1 MIYGKI
7 TPRLMLGFLLLSS
20 LPLSGLAWLYVQ
32 AFERTLQHLELEN
45 LSSLADQKAD
55 QINTYINE
63 RLTDSRMLAKSLA
76 AFDTLQAHS
85 DVQAGQGTVLPPNY
99 RAKEQLYRDYFRT
112 LLESVGYYDLLLI
125 DTRGNVVF
133 SIRHESDYKSN
144 LNTGPYRDSALA
156 AAHNEAIA
164 LFDTQITQAQSY
176 APSAGKPAIFIVAP
190 VFNASKIIGTLALQ
204 MDLDKLTAVTGD
216 TTGLGKT
223 GETILAQLDRDGALY
238 VGTMRHIP
246 DAAFRYRAPMDKI
259 AAPMRAA
266 LAGEHNKGISRDYAG
281 VKIVGAWRYLPALR
295 WGMVVKMDTSEAFAP
310 LYRLQKLGLFALGL
324 VLLVASIVA
333 LLFGRDLV
341 APIRQLITATERIAG
356 GDLNRRAPLVGC
368 DEFQQLAV
376 SFNTMTDHLQFNYKD
391 LERQVEQRT
400 ADIRLAMEQLNEA
413 QHIAQVGSWDLDL
426 TNNLLIWSDEIY
438 HLFEI
443 DKDRFSATYEAFLN
457 AVHPDD
463 SNAVNAAYSRS
474 LETQKPYEIT
484 HRLLMPDGRIKYV
497 TERCVSYFDAEG
509 KPLRSA
515 GTVQDVTEL
524 KQAELAL
531 KQLNEELEQRVQ
543 QRTDL
548 LQHAKEEADR
558 ANNAKS
564 EFLSRMSHELR
575 TPMNA
580 IMGFAQLLESDRET
594 PLTPDQAD
602 NVREINHAGLH
613 LLELINEVLDLAR
626 IETGRIE
633 LSLEPVEM
641 RSLIGECK
649 ALLQPLSSERGIEL
663 TLNIDGTGTVQAD
676 RLRLRQILLNLLSNA
691 VKYNCDKGSVQIS
704 CEPVAEDRAR
714 ISVRDSGRGIAAE
727 ALQRLFKP
735 FERIESAYDGIE
747 GAGIGLALT
756 KRLVEAMN
764 GSIGVESVIGQG
776 STFWFELPS
785 AEATDYSPSS
795 VRADTAMQNTYV
807 ATHTVLY
814 VEDNPANLRLV
825 RKIIATHTGLLMLD
839 ARTAE
844 EGLAVAIAQHPN
856 LILLDI
862 NLPGM
867 SGFEVLRHLQDNP
880 ATCAIPVIAISANAM
895 ERDIKK
901 GLAAGFTDYLT
912 KPLDI
917 LKLLSLLDTLLK

>member
-1 MIYGKI
+1 MICGKI

-20 LPLSGLAWLYVQ
+20 LPLAGLAWLYVQ

-45 LSSLADQKAD
+45 LSSLADKKAD
-55 QINTYINE
+55 QINAYINE
-63 RLTDSRMLAKSLA
+63 RLTDSRLLAKSFA

-85 DVQAGQGTVLPPNY
+85 DGQSGQGSVLSPNY
-99 RAKEQLYRDYFRT
+99 LAKEQLYRDYFRT

-133 SIRHESDYKSN
+133 SIRHDSDYKSN

-156 AAHNEAIA
+156 TAHQEAIA
-164 LFDTQITQAQSY
+164 LLDMQITQAQPY
-176 APSAGKPAIFIVAP
+176 APAGKPAIFIVAP
-190 VFNASKIIGTLALQ
+190 VFNAGKIIGTLALQ
-204 MDLDKLTAVTGD
+204 MDLDKLTAVTSD

-223 GETILAQLDRDGALY
+223 GETILAQLDSNGALY

-246 DAAFRYRAPMDKI
+246 DAAFRYHVPMDKI
-259 AAPMRAA
+259 ARPMRSA
-266 LAGEHNKGISRDYAG
+266 LAGEHDNGIRYDYAG
-281 VKIVGAWRYLPALR
+281 VEVIGAWRYLPALR

-310 LYRLQKLGLFALGL
+310 LYRLQKLGLLALAL
-324 VLLVASIVA
+324 VLLVASVVA
-333 LLFGRDLV
+333 LLFGRALV
-341 APIRQLITATERIAG
+341 APIRQLMTATERIAG

-376 SFNTMTDHLQFNYKD
+376 SFNTMTERLQFNYEG

-400 ADIRLAMEQLNEA
+400 ADIRLAMEQLNDA
-413 QHIAQVGSWDLDL
+413 QHIAQIGSWELDL
-426 TNNLLIWSDEIY
+426 TNNLLVWSDEIY
-438 HLFEI
+438 RLFEI

-457 AVHPDD
+457 AVHPED

-497 TERCVSYFDAEG
+497 TERCISYFDAEG

-602 NVREINHAGLH
+602 NVREISHAGLH

-649 ALLQPLSSERGIEL
+649 ALLLPLSSERGIEL
-663 TLNIDGTGTVQAD
+663 TLKIDGTGTVQAD

-691 VKYNCDKGSVQIS
+691 VKYNCDKGSVHIS
-704 CEPVAEDRAR
+704 CQPVAEDKVR

-727 ALQRLFKP
+727 ALPRLFKP

-756 KRLVEAMN
+756 KRLVEAMS
-764 GSIGVESVIGQG
+764 GSIGVESVVGQG
-776 STFWFELPS
+776 STFWFELPA
-785 AEATDYSPSS
+785 AEAKDYSPSV

-825 RKIIATHTGLLMLD
+825 RKIICTHTRLLMLD

-844 EGLAVAIAQHPN
+844 AGLEVAIAQHPN

-880 ATCAIPVIAISANAM
+880 ATCDIPVVAISANAM

-901 GLAAGFTDYLT
+901 GLAAGFADYLT

-917 LKLLSLLDTLLK
+917 SKLLSLLDTLLK

>member
-1 MIYGKI
+1 MICGKI

-20 LPLSGLAWLYVQ
+20 LPLAGLAWLYVQ

-45 LSSLADQKAD
+45 LSSLADKKAD
-55 QINTYINE
+55 QINAYINE
-63 RLTDSRMLAKSLA
+63 RLTDSRLLAKSFA

-85 DVQAGQGTVLPPNY
+85 DAQAGQGSVLSPNY
-99 RAKEQLYRDYFRT
+99 LAKEQLYRDYFRT

-133 SIRHESDYKSN
+133 SIRHDSDYKSN

-156 AAHNEAIA
+156 TAHQEAIA
-164 LFDTQITQAQSY
+164 LFDMQITQAQPY
-176 APSAGKPAIFIVAP
+176 APAGKPAIFIVAP
-190 VFNASKIIGTLALQ
+190 VFNAGKIIGTLALQ
-204 MDLDKLTAVTGD
+204 MDLDKLTAVTSD

-223 GETILAQLDRDGALY
+223 GETILAQLDSNGALY

-246 DAAFRYRAPMDKI
+246 DAAFRYHVPMDKI
-259 AAPMRAA
+259 ARPMRSA
-266 LAGEHNKGISRDYAG
+266 LAGEHDKGIRYDYAG
-281 VKIVGAWRYLPALR
+281 IEVIGAWRYLPALR

-310 LYRLQKLGLFALGL
+310 LYRLQKLGLLALAL
-324 VLLVASIVA
+324 VLLVASVVA
-333 LLFGRDLV
+333 LLFGRALV
-341 APIRQLITATERIAG
+341 APIRQLMTATERIAG

-376 SFNTMTDHLQFNYKD
+376 SFNTMTERLQFNYEG

-400 ADIRLAMEQLNEA
+400 ADIRLAMEQLNDA
-413 QHIAQVGSWDLDL
+413 QHIAQIGSWELDL
-426 TNNLLIWSDEIY
+426 TNNLLVWSDEIY
-438 HLFEI
+438 RLFEI

-457 AVHPDD
+457 AVHPED

-497 TERCVSYFDAEG
+497 TERCISYFDAEG

-602 NVREINHAGLH
+602 NVREISHAGLH

-649 ALLQPLSSERGIEL
+649 ALLLPLSSERGIEL
-663 TLNIDGTGTVQAD
+663 TLKIDGTGTVQAD

-691 VKYNCDKGSVQIS
+691 VKYNCDKGSVHIS
-704 CEPVAEDRAR
+704 CQPVAEDKVR

-727 ALQRLFKP
+727 ALPRLFKP

-756 KRLVEAMN
+756 KRLVEAMS
-764 GSIGVESVIGQG
+764 GSIGVESVVGQG
-776 STFWFELPS
+776 STFWFELPA
-785 AEATDYSPSS
+785 AEAKDYSPSV

-825 RKIIATHTGLLMLD
+825 RKIICTHTRLLMLD

-844 EGLAVAIAQHPN
+844 AGLEVAIAQHPN

-880 ATCAIPVIAISANAM
+880 ATCDIPVVAISANAM

-901 GLAAGFTDYLT
+901 GLAAGFADYLT

-917 LKLLSLLDTLLK
+917 SKLLSLLDTLLK